1 MTLYK
6 ISELNPLAF
15 VNALENIKDELIK
28 SFGDELTDRRLI
40 DFTAY
45 QVAKHFKLTFD
56 ATGEIVKEGAEV
68 CRTE

>member
-6 ISELNPLAF
+6 ISELNPLGF
-15 VNALENIKDELIK
+15 SKALENIKDELIK
-28 SFGDELTDRRLI
+28 SFGDEITDRRLI

-45 QVAKHFKLTFD
+45 QVAKHFNLTFD
-56 ATGEIVKEGAEV
+56 AWGEIVKEGAEV